1 MDTLTTAFACDI
13 ERLLS
18 PISTDE
24 PAGQSLRYEGTYDRV
39 AELRREDDPTL
50 ERGVWTAEPKRA
62 DWAGV
67 AETCIVAIATRSKD
81 IQLAAWL
88 LEAWIHLHGFAG
100 LREGLRVIAALCDT
114 YWDALHPQIED
125 GDLEFRL
132 APFYWMDDK
141 LSVALKLIPLTAP
154 QADDFSPYTLA
165 DWELATRHRPARSRA
180 AADDVITAARFE
192 QSLTLTPTR
201 ALSQTAVEIEGS
213 LATLEEARR
222 VLVARCAEQAPS
234 LSGLREGLRA
244 SLGVI
249 VAGLKTR
256 GEAHAAPVLL
266 PRTMPRP
273 STEPLPEPGTG
284 DRGSIRTRAEA
295 YLRLA
300 EAAEFLARTEP
311 HSPVPHL
318 VRRAIAWGGMNLE
331 ELLPEL
337 VDDAK
342 QIQGIYRMLQLG
354 DKLQH

>member
-1 MDTLTTAFACDI
+1 M
-13 ERLLS
+13 
-18 PISTDE
+18 
-24 PAGQSLRYEGTYDRV
+24 
-39 AELRREDDPTL
+39 
-50 ERGVWTAEPKRA
+50 WTAEPKRA
-62 DWAGV
+62 DWPGV

-114 YWDALHPQIED
+114 YWDELYPQIED

-132 APFYWMDDK
+132 APFYWMDEK

-154 QADDFSPYTLA
+154 EVDDLSPYTLA
-165 DWELATRHRPARSRA
+165 DWELGTRHRPARSRA
-180 AADDVITAARFE
+180 AVDDAVTAARFE

-201 ALSQTAVEIEGS
+201 ALSRTAVEIEGS
-213 LATLEEARR
+213 LATLEETRH
-222 VLVARCAEQAPS
+222 VLVARCAEEAPS
-234 LSGLREGLRA
+234 LTGLREGLLA
-244 SLGVI
+244 CLGVV
-249 VAGLKTR
+249 VAGLQAR
-256 GEAHAAPVLL
+256 GEAHAAPV
-266 PRTMPRP
+266 MPERMHRP
-273 STEPLPEPGTG
+273 SAEPLPEPGNG
-284 DRGSIRTRAEA
+284 EVGSIRTRAEA

-311 HSPVPHL
+311 HSPVPPL
-318 VRRAIAWGGMNLE
+318 VRRAIAWGGMSLE

-342 QIQGIYRMLQLG
+342 QVQGIYRMLQLG